1 MEKIR
6 RVLSDQSTKIVIAGI
21 GNVLRNDDGI
31 GPYIVHRI
39 RKRKNCT
46 ILVPETGIE
55 RYISVINKKNPS
67 LIIFID
73 CVDFGKHPGYWHVIS
88 IEKIAESTCHSHNI
102 SLHMLNRFLYSEIK
116 VIGIQPYSIEVGEH
130 ISEPVMAS
138 ALEVIDFL
146 DGC

>member
-6 RVLSDQSTKIVIAGI
+6 RVLSDQSSQIVIAGI

-39 RKRKNCT
+39 RQRRNCI

-55 RYISVINKKNPS
+55 RYISVINKVKS
-67 LIIFID
+67 DLIILID
-73 CVDFGKHPGYWHVIS
+73 CVDFGKHPGYWDVIS

-102 SLHMLNRFLYSEIK
+102 SLRMLHRFLYSEIK
-116 VIGIQPYSIEVGEH
+116 VIGIQPSSIEVGEH

-138 ALEVIDFL
+138 ALEVIEFI

>member
-6 RVLSDQSTKIVIAGI
+6 RVLSDHSSQIVIAGI
-21 GNVLRNDDGI
+21 GNILRNDDGI
-31 GPYIVHRI
+31 GPYIVNRI
-39 RKRKNCT
+39 RTRRNCT

-55 RYISVINKKNPS
+55 RYISVINNKEPD

-73 CVDFGKHPGYWHVIS
+73 CVDFGKHPGYWDVIS

-102 SLHMLNRFLYSEIK
+102 SLHMLSRFLYAEIK
-116 VIGIQPYSIEVGEH
+116 VIGIQPSNIEVGEH

-138 ALEVIDFL
+138 ALEVIDFI